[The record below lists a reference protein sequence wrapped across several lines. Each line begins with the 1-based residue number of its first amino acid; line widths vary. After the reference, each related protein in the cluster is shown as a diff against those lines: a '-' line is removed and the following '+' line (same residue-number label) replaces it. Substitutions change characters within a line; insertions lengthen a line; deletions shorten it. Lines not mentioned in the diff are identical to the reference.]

1 MKFRFVEIL
10 FSGDDD
16 ENLVENEVDGDKN
29 DLHEVG

>member
-10 FSGDDD
+10 FSRDDD